1 MMTKRA
7 TQNAVAVSTRRTART
22 ALAIVAVVVGAA
34 ACKAQ
39 EPAPTPAAAA
49 TDSTILARRD
59 DCPNDGLWRPCV
71 LLERLKRS
79 GYDSRMVETDT
90 TRVPFLSPPGLHY
103 QIGRSGLLVVFYFPD
118 VESARKSWM
127 ALDTLALTPPGYTPR
142 ATVGDT
148 TGDTASV
155 WPGRPLPIRSG
166 NMIAAFFGTTAAQIE
181 RVGLALRAGLPQPPK
196 PE

>member
-1 MMTKRA
+1 M
-7 TQNAVAVSTRRTART
+7 RT
-22 ALAIVAVVVGAA
+22 ALAVIALAIGATS
-34 ACKAQ
+34 CKSK
-39 EPAPTPAAAA
+39 EPAAPPPAAP

-79 GYDSRMVETDT
+79 GYDSKLVETDT

-103 QIGRSGLLVVFYFPD
+103 QIGKSGLLVVFYFPD
-118 VESARKSWM
+118 AESARKSWV
-127 ALDTLALTPPGYTPR
+127 ALDTLALIPPGYTKS
-142 ATVGDT
+142 DT
-148 TGDTASV
+148 TNDTAGTSSG
-155 WPGRPLPIRSG
+155 WPGRPSPIRSG

-196 PE
+196 PH